1 MLLAAAAVEL
11 LRSHPL
17 LGDHAVGLGYV
28 DKLLR
33 LLAARLPPA
42 GAPAARSRR
51 YCGPDVLSSRPDTEV
66 PPGLYHGKLQGRPL
80 A

>member
-1 MLLAAAAVEL
+1 MERYLKEAAAGPGAHPGDAVLLAAAAVEL

-33 LLAARLPPA
+33 LLAARLPPPS
-42 GAPAARSRR
+42 APLPAKKR
-51 YCGPDVLSSRPDTEV
+51 
-66 PPGLYHGKLQGRPL
+66 
-80 A
+80 